1 MKKTADFPVSVGS
14 LLLMGGAV
22 LVMAVIALTML
33 MGSRSETRVS
43 KATEQ
48 AVTDYYRAD
57 AVAQGVLAQLRE
69 GEVPSG
75 VQDEGDG
82 VYAYTCPVSDTQQ
95 LEVRVRITGG
105 EYEILR
111 WQTGSA
117 GVRQDAQPLQV
128 WEGNGT

>member
-1 MKKTADFPVSVGS
+1 MRKSEILPIPLGS
-14 LLLMGGAV
+14 TLLMGGAV
-22 LVMAVIALTML
+22 LVLAVFALVTL
-33 MGSRSETRVS
+33 VGAREETRVS

-82 VYAYTCPVSDTQQ
+82 VYTYTCPVSDTQQ

>member
-1 MKKTADFPVSVGS
+1 MRKSETLPIPLGS
-14 LLLMGGAV
+14 TLLMGGAV
-22 LVMAVIALTML
+22 LVLAVFALVTL
-33 MGSRSETRVS
+33 VGAREETRVS

-95 LEVRVRITGG
+95 LEVRVRITSG

-117 GVRQDAQPLQV
+117 GARQDAQPLQV

>member
-57 AVAQGVLAQLRE
+57 AVAQGVLAQLRS
-69 GEVPSG
+69 GEVPPG
-75 VQDEGDG
+75 VQDEGEG
-82 VYAYTCPVSDTQQ
+82 VYSYTCPVSETQQ
-95 LEVRVRITGG
+95 LEVRVRVTGG

-111 WQTGSA
+111 WQTG
-117 GVRQDAQPLQV
+117 VP
-128 WEGNGT
+128 GTWQTQTSPTGA